1 MFNNNRSNPS
11 AVQHMRS
18 SSGAIDSAQVDA
30 GLRRYMLGI
39 YNYMALGLLVTAII
53 AWYMSTQFSFNAD
66 GTLALTPLAQTLYG
80 TPLRWVVLF
89 APLGMIFLM
98 GPMANRSESVGPL
111 RAMYFLFTALMGL
124 SLYYVFLAYS
134 SADVTRAFLVTVI
147 MFGSLSLYGYTTKRN
162 LAPMGTFLFMALIGL
177 IVASLIGLFFS
188 SPIMEMV
195 IMYGG
200 VLIFAGLTAYDTWRI
215 KREYYA
221 YADQGVL
228 LQKAGVMGAVSLY
241 LDFINLF
248 LFILRI
254 LGGRGE

>member
-66 GTLALTPLAQTLYG
+66 GTLTLTALAQTLYG

-162 LAPMGTFLFMALIGL
+162 LAPVGAFLFMALIGL

>member
-111 RAMYFLFTALMGL
+111 RALYFLFTALMGL

-134 SADVTRAFLVTVI
+134 EANVTRAFLVTVI

-162 LAPMGTFLFMALIGL
+162 LAPMGTFLFMSLIGL
-177 IVASLIGLFFS
+177 IVASLIRLFFT
-188 SPIMEMV
+188 SPIMETV

>member
-177 IVASLIGLFFS
+177 IVASLIRLFFT
-188 SPIMEMV
+188 SPIMETV

>member
-111 RAMYFLFTALMGL
+111 RALYFLFTALMGL

-134 SADVTRAFLVTVI
+134 EANVTRAFLVTVI

-177 IVASLIGLFFS
+177 IVASLIRLFFT
-188 SPIMEMV
+188 SPIMETV

>member
-53 AWYMSTQFSFNAD
+53 AWYMSTQFSVNAD

-188 SPIMEMV
+188 SPIMETV

-248 LFILRI
+248 LFIFRI

>member
-111 RAMYFLFTALMGL
+111 RAMYFSFTALMGL

-177 IVASLIGLFFS
+177 IVASLIGLFFT
-188 SPIMEMV
+188 SPIMETV